1 MTAFVTERA
10 CKRAN
15 ARAASARANVQTCK
29 KTCKRACE
37 HTLHTCSHGQC
48 DLSVD
53 CTCILL
59 HLRPRKT
66 TQVWQRA
73 AGAGAA
79 AEGPADPFP
88 VVLGPPRTAF
98 PSQPS
103 PEKHRRTGAAGPAL
117 RGRPRARGATVP
129 GRCGVGQT
137 RKRVCFCGRRCFTD
151 LDPRACITVVNS
163 WLHIVHT
170 LHATHKPSQVCLS
183 LVRHK
188 RKCRRSYQRDRAK
201 ESARGECAAEEERTH
216 DERRL

>member
-1 MTAFVTERA
+1 MHASFMTAFVTERA

-66 TQVWQRA
+66 TQV
-73 AGAGAA
+73 
-79 AEGPADPFP
+79 
-88 VVLGPPRTAF
+88 
-98 PSQPS
+98 
-103 PEKHRRTGAAGPAL
+103 
-117 RGRPRARGATVP
+117 
-129 GRCGVGQT
+129 
-137 RKRVCFCGRRCFTD
+137 FCGRRCFTD